1 MDGFFGWF
9 LIIVGVLA
17 IFNAEKLP
25 ALRQMLEE
33 KFKDSVDAAKAGSKT
48 MKDKIEKVKTDID
61 NRKNAPQAEKEAEE
75 NTPEETEEA
84 LQFMSSYISKEEDK
98 ESAAKEN
105 AQAADEL
112 SAQETTDEEKVEKT
126 EEKPIDLN
134 HFDQIFYK
142 LEKSA
147 VYFETADFL

>member
-112 SAQETTDEEKVEKT
+112 SAQETTDEEKVEET
-126 EEKPIDLN
+126 EEKTIDLN
-134 HFDQIFYK
+134 HFD
-142 LEKSA
+142 
-147 VYFETADFL
+147 

>member
-48 MKDKIEKVKTDID
+48 MRDKIEKVKTDID
-61 NRKNAPQAEKEAEE
+61 NRKNAPQAECNLSFTFRYKRRCCRYFV
-75 NTPEETEEA
+75 A
-84 LQFMSSYISKEEDK
+84 LRLGRGASVS
-98 ESAAKEN
+98 
-105 AQAADEL
+105 
-112 SAQETTDEEKVEKT
+112 
-126 EEKPIDLN
+126 
-134 HFDQIFYK
+134 
-142 LEKSA
+142 
-147 VYFETADFL
+147 